1 MPDEKN
7 TFSEDA
13 KGFLNMLKNDYAEK
27 NKDIIERKK
36 LRDEETKA
44 LNDEIKKQFGEIKN
58 DLSGTAKEIYDALE
72 REIAGFTQAL
82 KEGTANVAQKLE
94 IEKRMQQ
101 METFL
106 KATGS
111 KSAEKFDQ
119 IMLSLKEKINSHSDK
134 LSSEAGDALDNKKS
148 ILESE
153 MNDDIDKAE
162 DFFDKKAY

>member
-1 MPDEKN
+1 MSDEKN

-27 NKDIIERKK
+27 NKDILERKR

-44 LNDEIKKQFGEIKN
+44 LNEEISKQFNEIKN

-72 REIAGFTQAL
+72 REFSGFTQAL
-82 KEGTANVAQKLE
+82 KEGTASVAQKLE
-94 IEKRMQQ
+94 IEKRLQQ

-106 KATGS
+106 KATGN
-111 KSAEKFDQ
+111 KSAEKFDK
-119 IMLSLKEKINSHSDK
+119 IIGSLKEKLNSHNDK
-134 LSSEAGDALDNKKS
+134 LSNDAGEVLEDKKS
-148 ILESE
+148 IFESE

-162 DFFDKKAY
+162 DFFNKKGY